1 MKTTLRRSY
10 SCEIL
15 LLVQKTLDLDIQ
27 KVDPV
32 SSVRN
37 IAPEYYSN
45 RVIWFDLSKVFV
57 FIRLLIK
64 YDKSCIPESGSI
76 H

>member
-45 RVIWFDLSKVFV
+45 RVI
-57 FIRLLIK
+57 
-64 YDKSCIPESGSI
+64 
-76 H
+76 